1 MANNCDFHMKI
12 RGRKDDCR
20 ELADLLAWKN
30 GHEKDGIGRI
40 YLCQVVDEGPG
51 WLEVAGD
58 CAWSVQTAILEPQ
71 GGRFAEDLARLD
83 LAVEVYS
90 SEPGLQFQEHYVI
103 DRGDVLVEE
112 EVEYKEYWVEEMG
125 REELAEVAEELGL
138 TPDYLME
145 NMNEWGDYRVGG
157 FESWDFSYIP
167 SPSRPSIEV
176 LARDFAR
183 FAAAD
188 GARDV
193 LRDYFPYGLEGMD
206 ESGIRSLLEGSL
218 AKRSFE
224 MDMGNAGS
232 SSRGRNE
239 TAREEVRRLLLEGED
254 FYNVRDGRT
263 VMPYISMPGY
273 GDGEDGEG
281 GIETPV
287 GDVLYGLMTKT
298 VPPEEARDLDY
309 DIGMHCRESFP
320 APGTGASDRLGFVDC
335 WQFDEMVDEI
345 ASEDGWCLADPE
357 HVAEAFA
364 ELDGEKAGFKPFQ
377 DAARLAE
384 AASRAEASEKAG
396 RPSGKE
402 TVRDA
407 AR

>member
-71 GGRFAEDLARLD
+71 GGRFAEELARLD

-281 GIETPV
+281 GNRNPRR
-287 GDVLYGLMTKT
+287 G
-298 VPPEEARDLDY
+298 
-309 DIGMHCRESFP
+309 
-320 APGTGASDRLGFVDC
+320 RLVRSHD
-335 WQFDEMVDEI
+335 
-345 ASEDGWCLADPE
+345 EDG
-357 HVAEAFA
+357 
-364 ELDGEKAGFKPFQ
+364 
-377 DAARLAE
+377 AARR
-384 AASRAEASEKAG
+384 SP
-396 RPSGKE
+396 RPRLRH
-402 TVRDA
+402 RDA
-407 AR
+407 LPGELPRPGDRGVRPPGLRGLLAIRRDGRRDRQRRRLVPRRPGACRRGVRGARWGKGRVQAFSRRRKVGRGRL